1 MNEMI
6 SMFIDDELGIEDK
19 LNLISRIRQDKSF
32 ATETTALLQQE
43 KQIRAK
49 VVDHLPSFEL
59 KPTFS
64 WKRFIAPVCRPMP
77 LTIATMAVAIITL
90 FSFSLSP
97 ELLPHHNRFII
108 YRPDVSQVEITGSFT
123 EWQRLPMK
131 KLGDSGYWEIQLELP
146 EGEHRYTYILEGRET
161 FADPTVLPQ
170 ERDDFGGQ
178 NSILHI
184 GEKI

>member
-19 LNLISRIRQDKSF
+19 LDLISRIRHNKNF
-32 ATETTALLQQE
+32 AKETAELLKQE
-43 KQIRAK
+43 KLIRAK
-49 VVDHLPSFEL
+49 VVDHPPSFEL
-59 KPTFS
+59 SPTLR
-64 WKRFIAPVCRPMP
+64 WKRFIASFYQPMP
-77 LTIATMAVAIITL
+77 LAVATMAVAIVA
-90 FSFSLSP
+90 FFFYSLSP

-123 EWQRLPMK
+123 GWQRLPMK
-131 KLGDSGYWEIQLELP
+131 KLGNSGYWETQLDLP
-146 EGEHRYTYILEGRET
+146 EGEHRYTYILDGQIT
-161 FADPTVLPQ
+161 FADPTVLTQ

-184 GEKI
+184 GEAI